1 MYLNNPRW
9 VFTVHNS
16 CAELDKR
23 TVSDIK
29 IGPFF
34 FNAPCTCFA
43 TLLVFVCVYV
53 CVCVCVYVCVC
64 VSVCVCMCVCVCVC
78 MCVCV

>member
-1 MYLNNPRW
+1 MIGRVVKY
-9 VFTVHNS
+9 VG
-16 CAELDKR
+16 

-53 CVCVCVYVCVC
+53 CMCVYVCVG
-64 VSVCVCMCVCVCVC
+64 VCVCVNVCVCACVCVCVVVEREC
-78 MCVCV
+78 AF